1 MTRLTVGLLLLGAYL
16 CCGIACEPYRI
27 EYRNRPDFYKRASE
41 TELLD
46 EVVLDDGT
54 ILRFRDQ
61 SSSPPS
67 DSRKG
72 DPGEVDDPGNQPITI
87 RTRTDAGEIVLT
99 SFAPEHVLSHIKRG
113 VRLREYE
120 LLWEQVL
127 AEETRKA
134 YARDGGDF
142 ADFASFCEENRSDL
156 MQFLNRVGFG
166 IYSSDV
172 IQESFGTT
180 GLRIRL
186 HPSLASQ
193 FKYTELEIT
202 RESNQLRWLMIR

>member
-1 MTRLTVGLLLLGAYL
+1 MTRLLAGLILIAWI
-16 CCGIACEPYRI
+16 CGLTGCEPYRI

-46 EVVLDDGT
+46 EVVLEDGT

-61 SSSPPS
+61 SSSSPAASADPSAKSDKADQDRPMMIREQS
-67 DSRKG
+67 DS
-72 DPGEVDDPGNQPITI
+72 
-87 RTRTDAGEIVLT
+87 GEILLT
-99 SFAPEHVLSHIKRG
+99 SYAPEHVLSHIKRG
-113 VRLREYE
+113 IRLREYQ

-127 AEETRKA
+127 SEETREA
-134 YARDGGDF
+134 YAREGGDF
-142 ADFASFCEENRSDL
+142 NDFASFCEENRSDL

-172 IQESFGTT
+172 IQESFDTT

-186 HPSLASQ
+186 HPNLASQ

>member
-1 MTRLTVGLLLLGAYL
+1 MTRLPAGLLLGAYL
-16 CCGIACEPYRI
+16 LGGVGCEPYRI

-54 ILRFRDQ
+54 VLRFRDQ
-61 SSSPPS
+61 SSTPAATTRNTES
-67 DSRKG
+67 G
-72 DPGEVDDPGNQPITI
+72 DDG
-87 RTRTDAGEIVLT
+87 DAGNRTIAIRNQTDSGEIILT

-113 VRLREYE
+113 IRLREYE

-127 AEETRKA
+127 AEETRRA
-134 YARDGGDF
+134 YARDGGDYS
-142 ADFASFCEENRSDL
+142 DFASFCEENRSDL

-186 HPSLASQ
+186 HPNLASQ

>member
-1 MTRLTVGLLLLGAYL
+1 MSRLIVGLILTSSI
-16 CCGIACEPYRI
+16 CGLVGCEPYRI

-61 SSSPPS
+61 SSSPPALPS
-67 DSRKG
+67 SSNPKASQDQENR
-72 DPGEVDDPGNQPITI
+72 PITI
-87 RTRTDAGEIVLT
+87 RDQSDSGEILLT
-99 SFAPEHVLSHIKRG
+99 SYSPEHVLSHIKRG
-113 VRLREYE
+113 IRLREYD
-120 LLWEQVL
+120 LLWKQVL
-127 AEETRKA
+127 SQETREA
-134 YARDGGDF
+134 YAREGGDF
-142 ADFASFCEENRSDL
+142 DDFAGFCEENRSDL

-172 IQESFGTT
+172 IQESFGST

-186 HPSLASQ
+186 HPNLASQ

>member
-1 MTRLTVGLLLLGAYL
+1 MTRVTVGLLLLGVNL
-16 CCGIACEPYRI
+16 CWVIGCEPYRI

-61 SSSPPS
+61 ASAAPS

-72 DPGEVDDPGNQPITI
+72 DSDAVDDAGNQPITI
-87 RTRTDAGEIVLT
+87 RTRTDSGEIVLT

-113 VRLREYE
+113 IRLREYE
-120 LLWEQVL
+120 LLWDQVL
-127 AEETRKA
+127 SEETRRA
-134 YARDGGDF
+134 YSRDGGDYS
-142 ADFASFCEENRSDL
+142 DFASFCEENRSDL

-186 HPSLASQ
+186 HPNLASQ

>member
-1 MTRLTVGLLLLGAYL
+1 MTRLTTGLLLGWYLGVMI
-16 CCGIACEPYRI
+16 GCEPYRI

-41 TELLD
+41 TELVD

-67 DSRKG
+67 VQSGAENREDG
-72 DPGEVDDPGNQPITI
+72 GEADRPVSI
-87 RTRTDAGEIVLT
+87 RNRTDSGEIILT
-99 SFAPEHVLSHIKRG
+99 SYAPEHVLSHIKRG

-120 LLWEQVL
+120 LLWDQVL
-127 AEETRKA
+127 AEETRNA
-134 YARDGGDF
+134 YTRDGGDF
-142 ADFASFCEENRSDL
+142 SDFAEFCEENRSEL

-186 HPSLASQ
+186 HPNLASQ
-193 FKYTELEIT
+193 FKFTELEIT